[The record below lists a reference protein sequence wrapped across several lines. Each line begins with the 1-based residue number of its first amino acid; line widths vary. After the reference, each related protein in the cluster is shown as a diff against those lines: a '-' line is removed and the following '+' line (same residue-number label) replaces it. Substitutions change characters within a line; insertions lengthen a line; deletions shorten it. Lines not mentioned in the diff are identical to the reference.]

1 MNAYRASGRRLRL
14 GGFTLLE
21 ILVVMSLLSVVM
33 LALGSALRTI
43 GQADERI
50 DQRLRRADEMRVA
63 VAFMRSTLER
73 VSARRVMFPPPAKP
87 GVLFAAGT
95 DSVAW
100 IGIMPARYGA
110 GGRYFFRLSLEP
122 TDIDS
127 ALVIRFA
134 PWVDTPAFPDW
145 SRAESRVLV
154 HHVSSIAM
162 RFQDG
167 QSNPP
172 QWSTDWAANDRLPDR
187 LQLEL
192 QTSSGP
198 WPPMS
203 FPMRPMPAGDP
214 GLGGAVFGA
223 S

>member
-100 IGIMPARYGA
+100 IGI
-110 GGRYFFRLSLEP
+110 
-122 TDIDS
+122 DS

-172 QWSTDWAANDRLPDR
+172 QWFTDWGVNDRLPDR